1 MKKLIIRILGP
12 VVVFAMAWY
21 GYRLFQMLPQRQE
34 QVAVTKVRRGDVVI
48 RAFSRGE
55 LRAIRSITL
64 TAPNL
69 FSTVQVTR
77 LAPAGALAKEKDL
90 IVEFDDSERRAAL
103 EEDLLAVE
111 QTDEQIRKAK
121 ADLAIRDSQD
131 EVDLLRARFGVRRA
145 ELEVQRNPILAEID
159 RKKNL
164 LNLEEARRKLQQ
176 LETDIKSRKAQA
188 QAELDVLYQSRNKTQ
203 IYVAEEKQ
211 RIAQAKVLSPMTGLV
226 AVKQNRTGYFIFGQQ
241 LPDIREGDT
250 LQPGIPVADILD
262 LSELEVV
269 AKVGELDRAN
279 LHEGQNVLITLDA
292 MPEKKIR
299 GTIKSMSGTASS
311 NVTMGDPAKKFDV
324 VFGIDMRQ
332 LLAELGVRPAD
343 IQRIM
348 NTAEQNAR
356 KAPPVPAGVSMASLL
371 TAPAL
376 QPPGAPSGGPPNAP
390 GNAPAAG
397 SAAAARPARNERLSG
412 AAAVM
417 QVAQR
422 NSQFSEADRENAKLP
437 PPPEEDTGLDVLL
450 RPGLL
455 ADVEII
461 VEKIPNALYVP
472 VQAVFEKGGKPIVW
486 VRKGSRFEDRVVSIS
501 RQSES
506 TMVLSGGVSP
516 GDSVALADPYAKKGS
531 KKSSDGKKGGANPA
545 MPAGGG
551 AK

>member
-1 MKKLIIRILGP
+1 MKLPIKTLIVRILGP
-12 VVVFAMAWY
+12 FVVFAIAWY
-21 GYRLFQMLPQRQE
+21 GYRVFQMLPQRQE

-55 LRAIRSITL
+55 LRAVRSVTL

-111 QTDEQIRKAK
+111 QVDEQIKKAK
-121 ADLAIRDSQD
+121 ADLDIRDNQD
-131 EVDLLRARFGVRRA
+131 RVDLLRARFGVRRA

-164 LNLEEARRKLQQ
+164 LNLEEAKKKLQQ
-176 LETDIKSRKAQA
+176 LETDIKSRQAQA

-226 AVKQNRTGYFIFGQQ
+226 AVRPNRTGYFIFGQQ
-241 LPDIREGDT
+241 LPEIREGDT
-250 LQPGIPVADILD
+250 LSPGIPVADILD

-292 MPEKKIR
+292 MPGKQVN
-299 GTIKSMSGTASS
+299 GTIKSMSGTAAA

-324 VFGIDMRQ
+324 VFGIDMRE
-332 LLAELGVRPAD
+332 LLNDLGVGHAD
-343 IQRIM
+343 IERIM
-348 NTAEQNAR
+348 ETAARNAR
-356 KAPPVPAGVSMASLL
+356 KAPPAPAGAPPASR
-371 TAPAL
+371 TAAPVP
-376 QPPGAPSGGPPNAP
+376 QPPPTVNAPPNAP
-390 GNAPAAG
+390 PRPPAARPQQLN
-397 SAAAARPARNERLSG
+397 AAAAVA
-412 AAAVM
+412 
-417 QVAQR
+417 QVAKQ
-422 NSQFSEADRENAKLP
+422 NGQFTEEERATAKLP

-461 VEKIPNALYVP
+461 VEKIPNALHVP
-472 VQAVFEKGGKPIVW
+472 VQAIFEKNGRKIVW
-486 VRKGSRFEDRVVSIS
+486 LRKGSRFEDRVVSIA

-506 TMVLSGGVSP
+506 TMVLSGGVQP
-516 GDSVALADPYAKKGS
+516 GDVIALADPYAS
-531 KKSSDGKKGGANPA
+531 KNRKSEKKGGSNPA
-545 MPAGGG
+545 MPGGG
-551 AK
+551 GSGK

>member
-1 MKKLIIRILGP
+1 MKLPIKTVIVRTLGP
-12 VVVFAMAWY
+12 VAVFAIAWY
-21 GYRLFQMLPQRQE
+21 GYRVFQMLPQRQE

-55 LRAIRSITL
+55 LRAVRSVTL

-77 LAPAGALAKEKDL
+77 LAPAGALAREKDL

-111 QTDEQIRKAK
+111 QVDEQIKKAK
-121 ADLAIRDSQD
+121 ADLEIRDNQD
-131 EVDLLRARFGVRRA
+131 KVDLLRARFGVRRA

-164 LNLEEARRKLQQ
+164 LNLEEAKKKLQQ
-176 LETDIKSRKAQA
+176 LETDIKSRQAQA

-226 AVKQNRTGYFIFGQQ
+226 AVKPNRTGYFIFGQQ

-250 LQPGIPVADILD
+250 LSPGIPVADILD

-269 AKVGELDRAN
+269 AKIGELDRAN

-292 MPEKKIR
+292 TPGKQVT
-299 GTIKSMSGTASS
+299 GTIKSMSGTAAA

-324 VFGIDMRQ
+324 VFAIDMRQ
-332 LLAELGVRPAD
+332 LLAELGVGQKE

-348 NTAEQNAR
+348 DTAAQNAR
-356 KAPPVPAGVSMASLL
+356 KAPPV
-371 TAPAL
+371 APVAT
-376 QPPGAPSGGPPNAP
+376 QPPPAPSRSSRPQQLN
-390 GNAPAAG
+390 
-397 SAAAARPARNERLSG
+397 AAAAVA
-412 AAAVM
+412 
-417 QVAQR
+417 QVAKQ
-422 NSQFSEADRENAKLP
+422 NSQFTDDDRAKAKLP

-455 ADVEII
+455 ADVEIT

-472 VQAVFEKGGKPIVW
+472 VQAIFEKDGKKIVW
-486 VRKGSRFEDRVVSIS
+486 LRKGSRFEDRAVSIA

-506 TMVLSGGVSP
+506 TMVLSGGVQP
-516 GDSVALADPYAKKGS
+516 GDVIALADPYASKN
-531 KKSSDGKKGGANPA
+531 KKSNDKKGGSNPV
-545 MPAGGG
+545 MPGGG
-551 AK
+551 GNGK